1 MIIFLPYG
9 LNEDGSLI
17 STNEPT
23 AQQIDELA
31 KLGYAA
37 IGSRNQYKFGDSW
50 DVDRIDQ
57 WLRETLPLPF
67 EQLDIAAAD
76 LPDHKHQWRLLKTR
90 RSHLELHH
98 EMPDGYDVKSV
109 KGCKS
114 KGWQDT
120 RLFFVTHIP
129 IPEII
134 EAMEDIAV
142 QAQKG
147 KGKAVRKRR
156 AADADSDDDV
166 FVESS
171 TRSKKQKVTRKN
183 RLSNS
188 DDDYV
193 MPGPSGKVR
202 KGLDTTTT
210 MTIQPQ
216 SILLLLR
223 NRSTALKPFLN
234 PHPSPER
241 FMITPP
247 LLPLLLAFGT

>member
-17 STNEPT
+17 STDEPT

-37 IGSRNQYKFGDSW
+37 IRSRYKFGDSW
-50 DVDRIDQ
+50 D
-57 WLRETLPLPF
+57 
-67 EQLDIAAAD
+67 
-76 LPDHKHQWRLLKTR
+76 HQWRLLKTR
-90 RSHLELHH
+90 RSHLELHR

-120 RLFFVTHIP
+120 KLFFVTRIP

-134 EAMEDIAV
+134 EAMEDITV

-166 FVESS
+166 CVESS

-193 MPGPSGKVR
+193 R

-210 MTIQPQ
+210 MMIQPQ

-247 LLPLLLAFGT
+247 LPPLLLAFGT